1 MKQFIIIAS
10 LLVTLSGCAS
20 ISELSQSVSE
30 VNFDSLDAGKSG
42 AFTYEDNMVFAN
54 IDKRTVFLAAKEG
67 FAKSGFI
74 LKKADFDKG
83 TLFGYHDITAHDWN
97 VVAGVYLKESGSDIL
112 VKVITK
118 TSKDFSLVG
127 NLGDTTSGSWPQMI
141 LSGMQ
146 DYIMRESSITN
157 PSKKHFR

>member
-1 MKQFIIIAS
+1 MKRLMMVAF
-10 LLVTLSGCAS
+10 LLVALSGCVS
-20 ISELSQSVSE
+20 ISELPQSVSE
-30 VNFDSLDAGKSG
+30 VDFDSLDAGKSG

-54 IDKRTVFLAAKEG
+54 IDKRTAFLAAKEG
-67 FAKSGFI
+67 FTRSGFI
-74 LKKADFDKG
+74 LKRANFDKG

-97 VVAGVYLKESGSDIL
+97 VVAGVYLKESGSDIS
-112 VKVITK
+112 VKVIAK

-146 DYIMRESSITN
+146 DYIMRESNITN
-157 PSKKHFR
+157 PAKKHFR